1 LHPDSSI
8 LHPVSGI
15 SGSELR
21 PDDRYDSIFLFCPGA
36 LFLLKGV
43 FMKVFESD
51 SIRNICFVG
60 HGAAGKTSLTS
71 AILFDT
77 GAVNRLARVE
87 DGNTVTDWED
97 EEIER
102 KVSISCALA
111 HCEWNKRKINILDTP
126 GYRPFLAETR
136 LAVRAADAAVVVVDA
151 VAGVEVQTEKVWEF
165 CDEYAL
171 PRIIVINKLD
181 RDNASSERSLASLEE
196 TFGRGAVALQ
206 IPMGVE
212 KSFEG
217 VISIV
222 NNKAYRYARDGSG
235 KFQEVEVPSEFKD
248 ELASRREKLIEMVA
262 EASDA
267 LMEKFFAEGT
277 LEQADLLE
285 GLRTAILQRNIY
297 PVFYSSSTVNIG
309 IPQILDTVTDLLP
322 SPSTVGKA
330 KGTNPKTNQAVER
343 AISSKEPYAAY
354 VFKTIAD
361 PFAGRISLIRL
372 YSGIMRS
379 DSTYN
384 NQTKGKTEK
393 LGPLQI
399 PLGKTMLPVGEV
411 HAGDFFAVTK
421 LKETTTGDTLCDPAN
436 PIVFSSVEIPE
447 PSITFA
453 IEPKSR
459 GDEDK
464 ISNALARILEEDAA
478 VKYSRDAQTKQM
490 LLSGSDQLHVEVTV
504 AKLRKRYGVEVIL
517 KTPKIPYRE
526 TIRGKADVQGRHK
539 KQTGGHGQFGDCWI
553 KLEPLPRGGQFEFV
567 DEIVGGSIP
576 RNFIPAVEKGIIETA
591 ARGYLSG
598 NPVVDFRVILYDGSY
613 HPVDSSEMAFKTAGR
628 IAFRKAMELA
638 NPVLLEP
645 VMNVE
650 IYAPQ
655 EYAGALTGDLSSRR
669 GRLQGMD
676 IKRDIQIIKAQVPM
690 SEMVSYSPVLTSVTG
705 GRGTYHMEFSH
716 YDEVPAHISQKIIEE
731 ANKEKKEEEE

>member
-1 LHPDSSI
+1 M
-8 LHPVSGI
+8 
-15 SGSELR
+15 R
-21 PDDRYDSIFLFCPGA
+21 
-36 LFLLKGV
+36 
-43 FMKVFESD
+43 VFESD
-51 SIRNICFVG
+51 AIRNICIIG

-71 AILFDT
+71 AILFNS
-77 GAVNRLARVE
+77 GAVSRLARVE

-102 KVSISCALA
+102 KISISCALA
-111 HCEWNKRKINILDTP
+111 HCEWNKKKVNILDTP
-126 GYRPFLAETR
+126 GYRPFLAETQ
-136 LAVRAADAAVVVVDA
+136 LAVRAADAAIVVVDA

-171 PRIIVINKLD
+171 PRIIAVNKLD
-181 RDNASSERSLASLEE
+181 RDNASSERALAAIQE
-196 TFGRGAVALQ
+196 TFGRGAVPLQ
-206 IPMGVE
+206 IPMGNE
-212 KSFEG
+212 KNFEG
-217 VISIV
+217 MISIV
-222 NNKAYRYARDGSG
+222 HNKAYKYIRDGSG
-235 KFQEVEVPSEFKD
+235 KFQETDVPAEFKD
-248 ELASRREKLIEMVA
+248 ELTERREKLIEMVA
-262 EASDA
+262 EGSDA
-267 LMEKFFAEGT
+267 LMEKFFADGT

-285 GLRTAILQRNIY
+285 GLKTAILQRSIFPIY
-297 PVFYSSSTVNIG
+297 FASSTLNIG
-309 IPQILDTVTDLLP
+309 ISQILDAVVDLLP
-322 SPSTVGKA
+322 SPATVGKA
-330 KGTNPKTNQAVER
+330 KGTNPKTNQPLER

-361 PFAGRISLIRL
+361 PFAGRISLIKL

-384 NQTKGKTEK
+384 NQTKGKSEK

-399 PLGKTMLPVGEV
+399 PLGKTMIPVGEV

-421 LKETTTGDTLCDPAN
+421 LKETTTGDTLCDPAS
-436 PIVFSSVEIPE
+436 PIVFSSVEVPE

-464 ISNALARILEEDAA
+464 ISNALARIAEEDAA
-478 VKYSRDAQTKQM
+478 IKYTRDAQTKQL
-490 LLSGSDQLHVEVTV
+490 LLSGSGQLHVEVTV
-504 AKLRKRYGVEVIL
+504 AKLRKRYGVDVIL
-517 KTPKIPYRE
+517 KTPKVPYRE

-553 KLEPLPRGGQFEFV
+553 KMEPLPRGGSFEFV
-567 DEIVGGSIP
+567 DEIFGGSIP
-576 RNFIPAVEKGIIETA
+576 RNFIPAVEKGIVEA
-591 ARGYLSG
+591 ATRGYLAG
-598 NPVVDFRVILYDGSY
+598 YPVVDFRVTLYDGSY

-628 IAFRKAMELA
+628 IAFKKAMEEA

-645 VMNVE
+645 IMNVE

-690 SEMVSYSPVLTSVTG
+690 AEMVSYAPVLTSVTG
-705 GRGTYHMEFSH
+705 GRGNYHMEFSH
-716 YDEVPAHISQKIIEE
+716 YDEVPAHIAQKIIEE

>member
-1 LHPDSSI
+1 M
-8 LHPVSGI
+8 
-15 SGSELR
+15 R
-21 PDDRYDSIFLFCPGA
+21 
-36 LFLLKGV
+36 
-43 FMKVFESD
+43 VFESD
-51 SIRNICFVG
+51 SIRNICIVG

-71 AILFDT
+71 AILFDS

-102 KVSISCALA
+102 KVSIACALA
-111 HCEWNKRKINILDTP
+111 HSEWNKKKINILDTP
-126 GYRPFLAETR
+126 GYRPFLAETQ
-136 LAVRAADAAVVVVDA
+136 LAVRAADAAVVVIDA

-165 CDEYAL
+165 CDEYSL

-196 TFGRGAVALQ
+196 SFGRSAVSLQ
-206 IPMGVE
+206 IPIGSE
-212 KSFEG
+212 KNFEG
-217 VISIV
+217 VINIADS
-222 NNKAYRYARDGSG
+222 KAYRYARDGSG
-235 KFQEVEVPSEFKD
+235 KFQEIEVPAEYKD
-248 ELASRREKLIEMVA
+248 ELTSRREKLIEMVA
-262 EASDA
+262 EGSDA

-277 LEQADLLE
+277 LEQSELVE
-285 GLRTAILQRNIY
+285 GLKNGILQRSIF
-297 PVFYSSSTVNIG
+297 PVFYASSTLNIG
-309 IPQILDTVTDLLP
+309 IPQILDAVVDLLP
-322 SPSTVGKA
+322 SPATVGKA
-330 KGTNPKTNQAVER
+330 KGTDLKTNQTVER
-343 AISSKEPYAAY
+343 PISSKEPYAAY

-361 PFAGRISLIRL
+361 PFAGRISLIKL
-372 YSGIMRS
+372 YSGVMRS

-384 NQTKGKTEK
+384 NQTKGKSEK
-393 LGPLQI
+393 FGPLQI
-399 PLGKTMLPVGEV
+399 PQGKTMIPVGEV

-421 LKETTTGDTLCDPAN
+421 LRETTTGDTLCDPAH
-436 PIVFSSVEIPE
+436 PIAFSSVEVPE

-478 VKYSRDAQTKQM
+478 IKYNRDPQTKQL
-490 LLSGSDQLHVEVTV
+490 LLSGSGQLHVEVTV
-504 AKLRKRYGVEVIL
+504 SKLRKRYGVDVIL
-517 KTPKIPYRE
+517 KTPKVPYRE

-553 KLEPLPRGGQFEFV
+553 RMEPLPHGGFEFV

-576 RNFIPAVEKGIIETA
+576 RNFIPAVEKGIVESA
-591 ARGYLSG
+591 ARGYLAG
-598 NPVVDFRVILYDGSY
+598 YPVVDFRVTVYDGSY

-628 IAFRKAMELA
+628 IAFRKAMEAA

-650 IYAPQ
+650 IVAPQ
-655 EYAGALTGDLSSRR
+655 EYAGALTGDLSGRR

-676 IKRDIQIIKAQVPM
+676 NKRDMQIIKAQVPM
-690 SEMVSYSPVLTSVTG
+690 SEMVSYAPVLTSVTG
-705 GRGTYHMEFSH
+705 GRGSYHMEFSH
-716 YDEVPAHISQKIIEE
+716 YDEVPAHIAAKIIEE
-731 ANKEKKEEEE
+731 ANKDRKQEEE

>member
-1 LHPDSSI
+1 M
-8 LHPVSGI
+8 
-15 SGSELR
+15 R
-21 PDDRYDSIFLFCPGA
+21 
-36 LFLLKGV
+36 
-43 FMKVFESD
+43 VFESD
-51 SIRNICFVG
+51 SIRNICIVG

-71 AILFDT
+71 AILFDSA
-77 GAVNRLARVE
+77 AVSRLARVE

-111 HCEWNKRKINILDTP
+111 HCEWNKKKINILDTP
-126 GYRPFLAETR
+126 GYRPFLAETQ
-136 LAVRAADAAVVVVDA
+136 LAVRAADAAVVVIDA

-165 CDEYAL
+165 CDEYSL

-196 TFGRGAVALQ
+196 TFGRGAVSLQ
-206 IPMGVE
+206 IPMGNE
-212 KSFEG
+212 KDFEG

-222 NNKAYRYARDGSG
+222 DNKAYRYARDGSG
-235 KFQEVEVPSEFKD
+235 KFQEAEVPAEYKD
-248 ELASRREKLIEMVA
+248 ELAGRREKLIEMAA
-262 EASDA
+262 EGSDS

-277 LEQADLLE
+277 LEQAELVE
-285 GLRTAILQRNIY
+285 GLKTGILQRNIF
-297 PVFYSSSTVNIG
+297 PIFYASSTLNIG
-309 IPQILDTVTDLLP
+309 IGQILDAVVDLLP
-322 SPSTVGKA
+322 SPATVGKA
-330 KGTNPKTNQAVER
+330 KGIDPKTNQPVER
-343 AISSKEPYAAY
+343 AIASKEPYAAY

-361 PFAGRISLIRL
+361 PFAGRISLIKL
-372 YSGIMRS
+372 YSGTMRS

-384 NQTKGKTEK
+384 NQTKGKSEK

-399 PLGKTMLPVGEV
+399 PQGKTMIPIGEV

-421 LKETTTGDTLCDPAN
+421 LRETTTGDTLCDPAN
-436 PIVFSSVEIPE
+436 AIIFKSVEVPE

-464 ISNALARILEEDAA
+464 ISNALARITEEDAA
-478 VKYSRDAQTKQM
+478 IKYNRDPQTKQL
-490 LLSGSDQLHVEVTV
+490 LLSGSGQLHVEVTV
-504 AKLRKRYGVEVIL
+504 AKLRKRYGVDVIL
-517 KTPKIPYRE
+517 KTPKVPYRE

-553 KLEPLPRGGQFEFV
+553 KMEPLPRGGSFEFV
-567 DEIVGGSIP
+567 DEIFGGSIP
-576 RNFIPAVEKGIIETA
+576 RNFIPAVEKGIVEAA
-591 ARGYLSG
+591 ARGFLAGY
-598 NPVVDFRVILYDGSY
+598 PVVDFRVTLYDGSY

-628 IAFRKAMELA
+628 IAFKKAMEDA

-655 EYAGALTGDLSSRR
+655 EYAGALTGDLSGRR

-690 SEMVSYSPVLTSVTG
+690 SEMVSYAPVLTSVTG

-716 YDEVPAHISQKIIEE
+716 YDEVPAHIAQKIIEE
-731 ANKEKKEEEE
+731 ANKERKQEEE

>member
-1 LHPDSSI
+1 M
-8 LHPVSGI
+8 
-15 SGSELR
+15 R
-21 PDDRYDSIFLFCPGA
+21 
-36 LFLLKGV
+36 
-43 FMKVFESD
+43 VFESD
-51 SIRNICFVG
+51 FIRNICLVG

-71 AILFDT
+71 AILFDS

-111 HCEWNKRKINILDTP
+111 HCEWNKKKINILDTP
-126 GYRPFLAETR
+126 GYRPFLAETQ
-136 LAVRAADAAVVVVDA
+136 LAIRAADAAVVVIDA

-165 CDEYAL
+165 CDEYSL
-171 PRIIVINKLD
+171 PRIIVVNKLD
-181 RDNASSERSLASLEE
+181 RDNASSERSLASIEE
-196 TFGRGAVALQ
+196 TFGRGVVPLQ
-206 IPMGVE
+206 MPIGNE
-212 KSFEG
+212 KNFEG

-222 NNKAYRYARDGSG
+222 DNKAYKYVRDGSG
-235 KFQEVEVPSEFKD
+235 KFQEIEVPAQFKE
-248 ELASRREKLIEMVA
+248 ELASRREKLIEMAA
-262 EASDA
+262 EGSDT

-277 LEQADLLE
+277 LEQADLIE
-285 GLRTAILQRNIY
+285 GLKNGILQRSIF
-297 PVFYSSSTVNIG
+297 PVFYASAALNIG
-309 IPQILDTVTDLLP
+309 IAQILDAVVDLFP
-322 SPSTVGKA
+322 SPATVGKVT
-330 KGTNPKTNQAVER
+330 GTDPKTKQSIER

-361 PFAGRISLIRL
+361 PFAGRISLIKL

-384 NQTKGKTEK
+384 NQTKGKSEK

-399 PLGKTMLPVGEV
+399 PLGKTMIPVGEV

-421 LKETTTGDTLCDPAN
+421 LRETTTGDTLCDPAH
-436 PIVFSSVEIPE
+436 PIVFSSVEVPE

-464 ISNALARILEEDAA
+464 ISNALARITEEDAA
-478 VKYSRDAQTKQM
+478 IKYSRDPQTKQL
-490 LLSGSDQLHVEVTV
+490 LLSGSGQLHVEVTV
-504 AKLRKRYGVEVIL
+504 AKLRKRYGVDVLL
-517 KTPKIPYRE
+517 KTPKVPYRE

-553 KLEPLPRGGQFEFV
+553 KMEPLPRGGFEFV

-576 RNFIPAVEKGIIETA
+576 RNFIPAVEKGIVESA
-591 ARGYLSG
+591 ARGYLAG
-598 NPVVDFRVILYDGSY
+598 YPVVDFRVTVYDGSY

-628 IAFRKAMELA
+628 IAFRKGMEGA

-645 VMNVE
+645 IMNVE
-650 IYAPQ
+650 IVAPQ
-655 EYAGALTGDLSSRR
+655 EYAGALTGDLSGRR

-676 IKRDIQIIKAQVPM
+676 IKRDLQIIKAQVPM
-690 SEMVSYSPVLTSVTG
+690 SEMVSYAPVLTSVTG
-705 GRGTYHMEFSH
+705 GRGSYHMEFSH
-716 YDEVPAHISQKIIEE
+716 YDEVPAHIAQKIIEE
-731 ANKEKKEEEE
+731 ANKDKKEEEE